1 MRRPHAALAL
11 LACSL
16 AACAPASAWGALG
29 HRLVATLAE
38 GELGPEAQREV
49 ARLLAGEAEPTL
61 AGIAT
66 WADEVRANDP
76 DLGKRS
82 APWHYVNL
90 GEHGCTY
97 DAARDCRNGDCVVEA
112 IRTQS
117 AILADRTR
125 PLAERRHALKFV
137 VHFVGDVHQPLHA
150 GYAHD
155 KGGNTFQLHVRG
167 GADEEGG
174 TSLHSYWDSGM
185 LRGASLDEAAWLQR
199 LHAMPVAVE
208 IERHPLPPDAAGWA
222 RGACTIA
229 TSAGFYPPRAKL
241 GPDYATTWRP
251 TAEAQLRRA
260 GTRLAVLLNTA
271 LDRQGVSR

>member
-1 MRRPHAALAL
+1 MRRPRAAFVL

-16 AACAPASAWGALG
+16 AACAPALAWGALG
-29 HRLVATLAE
+29 HRLVAALAQD
-38 GELGPEAQREV
+38 ELGAQAQREV
-49 ARLLAGEAEPTL
+49 ALLLEGEAEPTL
-61 AGIAT
+61 PGVAT
-66 WADEVRANDP
+66 WADELRANDP

-97 DAARDCRNGDCVVEA
+97 EVARDCAAGDCVVGA
-112 IRTQS
+112 IRAQA

-125 PLAERRHALKFV
+125 PLAERRQALKFV

-150 GYAHD
+150 GFAHD
-155 KGGNTFQLHVRG
+155 KGGNTFQLHVHGDDGKERG
-167 GADEEGG
+167 
-174 TSLHSYWDSGM
+174 TNLHSYWDSGM
-185 LRGASLDEAAWLQR
+185 LREAALDESAWLQR
-199 LHAMPVAVE
+199 LRAMPLAVE
-208 IERHPLPPDAAGWA
+208 IERRPLPPDATAWA
-222 RGACTIA
+222 RNACTIA
-229 TSAGFYPPRAKL
+229 TSAGFYPPRATL

-260 GTRLAVLLNTA
+260 GTHLAVLLNAA